1 MEKRFLESMIEK
13 IIHSLQTLE
22 GTVVEKDKSYDVSMR
37 DWGWPQGV
45 ALFAMYQ
52 YYVIKREP
60 ELLKYLED
68 WFAEHFEAGLP
79 PVDVNSTC
87 PMLTLTYL
95 YEETGN
101 PEYKRQLDKWCDE
114 ITAHFPRTEEGGFTH
129 YIVTLPNE
137 GQLWDDTLYMTVLF
151 LARMGQLRKEPALQQ
166 ESIRQ
171 FLVHIKYLTDTRTG
185 LLFHGWDF
193 NGRHNFAQA
202 RWARGNSW
210 YTAGLV
216 DYL

>member
-137 GQLWDDTLYMTVLF
+137 GQLWDENPE
-151 LARMGQLRKEPALQQ
+151 QLG
-166 ESIRQ
+166 
-171 FLVHIKYLTDTRTG
+171 YLKR
-185 LLFHGWDF
+185 
-193 NGRHNFAQA
+193 AQ
-202 RWARGNSW
+202 S
-210 YTAGLV
+210 LMS
-216 DYL
+216 

>member
-1 MEKRFLESMIEK
+1 M
-13 IIHSLQTLE
+13 
-22 GTVVEKDKSYDVSMR
+22 EKDKSYDVSMR

-101 PEYKRQLDKWCDE
+101 PEYKRQLDNGATK
-114 ITAHFPRTEEGGFTH
+114 
-129 YIVTLPNE
+129 LP
-137 GQLWDDTLYMTVLF
+137 
-151 LARMGQLRKEPALQQ
+151 
-166 ESIRQ
+166 
-171 FLVHIKYLTDTRTG
+171 HI
-185 LLFHGWDF
+185 FHGQKKADSHIISLRF
-193 NGRHNFAQA
+193 QMRASFGM
-202 RWARGNSW
+202 
-210 YTAGLV
+210 TLCI
-216 DYL
+216 

>member
-1 MEKRFLESMIEK
+1 MMFPC
-13 IIHSLQTLE
+13 
-22 GTVVEKDKSYDVSMR
+22 GTG
-37 DWGWPQGV
+37 GWPQGRCSFRNV
-45 ALFAMYQ
+45 SILCDQAGAGA
-52 YYVIKREP
+52 
-60 ELLKYLED
+60 LKYLED

-151 LARMGQLRKEPALQQ
+151 LK
-166 ESIRQ
+166 
-171 FLVHIKYLTDTRTG
+171 
-185 LLFHGWDF
+185 
-193 NGRHNFAQA
+193 
-202 RWARGNSW
+202 
-210 YTAGLV
+210 
-216 DYL
+216 